1 MKIALKLVAVFLALA
16 FLGGVMAY
24 LAGVFEEKIPID
36 SSHVVPQADT
46 DKTYTLEIVTEP
58 LIEPAA
64 GTLRAKVETVIS
76 PLITATIS
84 SIAVWAGDEVEPG
97 EELVSLDARE
107 LKARVDQA
115 HQAVVSARA
124 MLTQTEK
131 EAQRIQRIFKADPGA
146 VSKAERDRIQT
157 ALRTARARL
166 VSQKRREDEARTA
179 LSYSKLTSP
188 IAGRIVER
196 YADPGD
202 TARPGVPVLRLYNPE
217 TLRLEASVRE
227 SVAAGLKENQLL
239 SAEIDAL
246 NKRFDGVV
254 DEIVPSADPG
264 SRTFLV
270 KVSLSG
276 DAGLYPG
283 MFGRLLIPIGRIERI
298 YIPLAAVTQVGQLDY
313 VMVKTE
319 QGTVVRRYVRL
330 GQQGSNARIEVVAG
344 LRAGE
349 QILVLDRDVVR

>member
-1 MKIALKLVAVFLALA
+1 VKIAAKIIGIFVALAL
-16 FLGGVMAY
+16 LGLVMAY
-24 LAGVFEEKIPID
+24 LAGFFEEKIPID
-36 SSHVVPQADT
+36 FSKVVPQT
-46 DKTYTLEIVTEP
+46 DSGETYTITVVTEP
-58 LIEPAA
+58 LIERAA

-84 SIAVWAGDEVEPG
+84 SIAVWSGDEVQPG

-115 HQAVVSARA
+115 HQSVVTARA
-124 MLTQTEK
+124 VLKQTEK
-131 EAQRIQRIFKADPGA
+131 EAKRVQRIFKADPGA
-146 VSKAERDRIQT
+146 ISKAEGDRVQT
-157 ALRTARARL
+157 ALSTARARL
-166 VSQKRREDEARTA
+166 VSSKRHEDEARTA

-202 TARPGVPVLRLYNPE
+202 TARPGVPVLRLYNPS

-227 SVAAGLKENQLL
+227 SVASKLKENQNL

-246 NKRFDGVV
+246 DKRFDGVV

-270 KVSLSG
+270 KVSLTV
-276 DAGLYPG
+276 DPGLYPG
-283 MFGRLLIPIGRIERI
+283 MFGRLLIPIGQIERI
-298 YIPLAAVTQVGQLDY
+298 YIPISAVTHVGQLDF
-313 VMVKTE
+313 VIVKTD
-319 QGTVVRRYVRL
+319 QGAVRRYVRL
-330 GQQGSNARIEVVAG
+330 GQRGPDDRVEVVSG
-344 LRAGE
+344 LKAGE
-349 QILVLDRDVVR
+349 QVLITRR

>member
-1 MKIALKLVAVFLALA
+1 MKIAGKIIGIFAALAL
-16 FLGGVMAY
+16 LGLVMAY
-24 LAGVFEEKIPID
+24 LAGFFEEKIPID
-36 SSHVVPQADT
+36 FSKVVPQT
-46 DKTYTLEIVTEP
+46 DSGEAYTVAVVTEP

-84 SIAVWAGDEVEPG
+84 SIAVWSGDEVQPG

-107 LKARVDQA
+107 LKARADQA
-115 HQAVVSARA
+115 HQAVVTARA
-124 MLTQTEK
+124 VLNQADK
-131 EAQRIQRIFKADPGA
+131 EAKRVQRIFKADPGA
-146 VSKAERDRIQT
+146 ISKAERDRVQT
-157 ALRTARARL
+157 ALSTARARL
-166 VSQKRREDEARTA
+166 VSSKRHEDEARTA

-202 TARPGVPVLRLYNPE
+202 TARPGVPVLRLYNPA

-227 SVAAGLKENQLL
+227 SVASKLKENQKLT
-239 SAEIDAL
+239 AEIDAL
-246 NKRFDGVV
+246 DKRYDAVV

-270 KVSLSG
+270 KVSLDA

-283 MFGRLLIPIGRIERI
+283 MFGRLLIPIGQREKI
-298 YIPLAAVTQVGQLDY
+298 YIPVAAVTQVGQLDF
-313 VMVKTE
+313 VIVKSE
-319 QGTVVRRYVRL
+319 QGAVRRYVRL
-330 GQQGSNARIEVVAG
+330 GPGRPDDRIEVVSG
-344 LRAGE
+344 LKAGE
-349 QILVLDRDVVR
+349 QVIISSR

>member
-1 MKIALKLVAVFLALA
+1 VKITVKILGIFVALA
-16 FLGGVMAY
+16 MLGGVMAY
-24 LAGVFEEKIPID
+24 LAGFFEEKIPID
-36 SSHVVPQADT
+36 FSKIMPPVDSGE
-46 DKTYTLEIVTEP
+46 TYTIDVVNEP
-58 LIEPAA
+58 LIERAA

-84 SIAVWAGDEVEPG
+84 SIAVWAGDEVQPG
-97 EELVSLDARE
+97 EVLVSLDARE

-124 MLTQTEK
+124 MLAQTEK
-131 EAQRIQRIFKADPGA
+131 EAARIQRIFKADPGA
-146 VSKAERDRIQT
+146 ISKAERDRIQT
-157 ALRTARARL
+157 ALSTAQARL
-166 VSQKRREDEARTA
+166 ESSKRHEDEARTA

-202 TARPGVPVLRLYNPE
+202 TARPGVPVLRLYNPS

-227 SVAAGLKENQLL
+227 SVASKLKENQKLTT
-239 SAEIDAL
+239 EIDAL
-246 NKRFDGVV
+246 GKQYDGMV

-270 KVSLSG
+270 KVSLTG

-283 MFGRLLIPIGRIERI
+283 MFGRLLIPIGQIKKI
-298 YIPLAAVTQVGQLDY
+298 YIPRAAVTHVGQLDF
-313 VMVKTE
+313 VIVKTA
-319 QGTVVRRYVRL
+319 QGAVRRYVRL
-330 GQQGSNARIEVVAG
+330 GQPGTGDRIAVVSGLKKGEEV
-344 LRAGE
+344 
-349 QILVLDRDVVR
+349 IISMK